1 MKVEDDKKV
10 YKEQKIPKMQDIII
24 DQYTQNFDETR
35 SLTYKLVY
43 LEWSSNHQTHVI
55 SLMKQ
60 NASIKAP
67 YEKITRHKWYHVKKV
82 SKTQVIS
89 C

>member
-43 LEWSSNHQTHVI
+43 LE
-55 SLMKQ
+55 
-60 NASIKAP
+60 
-67 YEKITRHKWYHVKKV
+67 
-82 SKTQVIS
+82 
-89 C
+89 